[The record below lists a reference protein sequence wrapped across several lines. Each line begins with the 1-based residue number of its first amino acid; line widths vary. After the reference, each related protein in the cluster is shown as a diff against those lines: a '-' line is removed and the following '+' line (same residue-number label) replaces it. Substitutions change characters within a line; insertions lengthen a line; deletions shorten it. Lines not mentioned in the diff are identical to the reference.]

1 MRTLITSAL
10 CLLATLPAVSLAQT
24 QSPSASARE
33 PEITAGGHG
42 EVRLPPSYA
51 YVQLGVTT
59 QSQSAAEAVSE
70 NARRI
75 AATISAMH
83 GLGLTEQQVTTSG
96 YSLTQSYEYPKN
108 AQPKLSGFI
117 ARNTIRAEVR
127 RLDDLGKVIDAAVSA
142 GATDVSSIQY
152 LVSNTEDAR
161 RTALADAV
169 KNARAEADA
178 IARAAGGTLGRLIA
192 VNSGGITQPGYREAY
207 QGVVLTSSMSPAPPP
222 TPIVPGE
229 LTVSAQ
235 VFTRWEF
242 VAGPSR
248 Q

>member
-1 MRTLITSAL
+1 MRRLVTSAL
-10 CLLATLPAVSLAQT
+10 CLLAILPAASLAQP

-33 PEITAGGHG
+33 PEITAGGRG
-42 EVRLPPSYA
+42 EVRLAPSYA
-51 YVQLGVTT
+51 YIQLGVTT
-59 QSQSAAEAVSE
+59 QSPSAAEAVSE
-70 NARRI
+70 NARRL
-75 AATISAMH
+75 AATIGALR

-96 YSLTQSYEYPKN
+96 YSLSQSYEYPKN

-117 ARNTIRAEVR
+117 ARNTLRAEVR
-127 RLDDLGKVIDAAVSA
+127 HLEDLGKVIDAAVSA
-142 GATDVSSIQY
+142 GATDVSSIQF

-169 KNARAEADA
+169 KRAREEADV

-192 VNSGGITQPGYREAY
+192 VNSGGVTLPGYSGY
-207 QGVVLTSSMSPAPPP
+207 QGAVLTSSAGGMLSP

-229 LTVSAQ
+229 LSVVAQ
-235 VFTRWEF
+235 IFTRWEF

-248 Q
+248 